1 MLGAGSSGE
10 IFKVWGFGCAD
21 HDGESEGWAGTMMCG
36 IPSKAHKDA
45 KARKESYEN
54 NSIIRN

>member
-1 MLGAGSSGE
+1 MECWAPVALE
-10 IFKVWGFGCAD
+10 IFLRFGVSAVP
-21 HDGESEGWAGTMMCG
+21 TTMCG